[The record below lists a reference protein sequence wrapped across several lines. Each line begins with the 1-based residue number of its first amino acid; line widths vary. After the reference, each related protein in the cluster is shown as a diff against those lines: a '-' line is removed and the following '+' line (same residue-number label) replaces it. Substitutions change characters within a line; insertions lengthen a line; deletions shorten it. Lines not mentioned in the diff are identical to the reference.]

1 VNNQEILDNAPDG
14 ATHVEIL
21 TDYKK
26 IYYYKRTY
34 KDFCNKYMYDVYQ
47 QSTWYPS
54 SDISGDFR
62 SLSDIKRIVELEKD
76 KAFLLTQRFM
86 GNTIVS
92 TDQGLSDAIKAHNLE
107 QQAKGIE
114 SLKFPTMLRKMWSGG
129 DVQKWIL
136 EQAKAK
142 GGAE

>member
-1 VNNQEILDNAPDG
+1 VSNQEILDNAPEG

-54 SDISGDFR
+54 NDISGDFR
-62 SLSDIKRIVELEKD
+62 SLVDIRRIVELERIVECVAHIGVDFGYGVYEIDQATID
-76 KAFLLTQRFM
+76 KARQLT
-86 GNTIVS
+86 I
-92 TDQGLSDAIKAHNLE
+92 
-107 QQAKGIE
+107 
-114 SLKFPTMLRKMWSGG
+114 
-129 DVQKWIL
+129 
-136 EQAKAK
+136 
-142 GGAE
+142 